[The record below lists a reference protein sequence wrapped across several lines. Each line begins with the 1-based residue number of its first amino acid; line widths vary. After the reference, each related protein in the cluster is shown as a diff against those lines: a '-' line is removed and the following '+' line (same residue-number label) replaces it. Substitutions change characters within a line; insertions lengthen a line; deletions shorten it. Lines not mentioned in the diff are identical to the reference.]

1 MEFYFG
7 KNLWK
12 ELKDYFESA
21 KEIIIVTP
29 FISKH
34 FAEYLINKYESGKK
48 IFLITSNEKISFHQE
63 ALSKLQ
69 RRKILYIRF
78 FVLSFLTAIFLLLS
92 FVNLFFLIF
101 TLIFAFLL
109 LKFSF
114 KKEFIIPTIIFGK
127 DNFIHAKIY
136 IIDRK
141 IIIAS
146 SANFT
151 YKGLKENYEFF
162 TKMHDERIAEDII
175 KKLEKILKIKI

>member
-12 ELKDYFESA
+12 ELRDKFEKA
-21 KEIIIVTP
+21 NELIVISP

-34 FAEYLINKYESGKK
+34 FAEYLMNKHKSGKK
-48 IFLITSNEKISFHQE
+48 ILLITSDEKISFHKE
-63 ALSKLQ
+63 ALNRLQ
-69 RRKILYIRF
+69 ERKILYFRF
-78 FVLSFLTAIFLLLS
+78 FILSFLTAIFLILS
-92 FVNLFFLIF
+92 LVNLFFLIF
-101 TLIFAFLL
+101 ASIFAILL
-109 LKFSF
+109 LKFGF
-114 KKEFIIPTIIFGK
+114 KKEFVVPTIIFGK

-151 YKGLKENYEFF
+151 YKGLNENYEFF
-162 TKMHDERIAEDII
+162 TKMDDEKVVDNLI

>member
-12 ELKDYFESA
+12 ELKDEFEKAS
-21 KEIIIVTP
+21 EIIVVSP

-34 FAEYLINKYESGKK
+34 FAEYLMNKHKAGKK
-48 IFLITSNEKISFHQE
+48 VLLITSDEKIGFHKE
-63 ALSKLQ
+63 ALNKLQ
-69 RRKILYIRF
+69 KRKILYIRF
-78 FVLSFLTAIFLLLS
+78 FALSFLTALFFLLAL
-92 FVNLFFLIF
+92 VNLFS
-101 TLIFAFLL
+101 LIFALIFVFLL
-109 LKFSF
+109 LKFGF

-136 IIDRK
+136 IIDRR
-141 IIIAS
+141 IVIAS

-151 YKGLKENYEFF
+151 YKGLNENYEFF
-162 TKMHDERIAEDII
+162 TKMDDEKIVENLI